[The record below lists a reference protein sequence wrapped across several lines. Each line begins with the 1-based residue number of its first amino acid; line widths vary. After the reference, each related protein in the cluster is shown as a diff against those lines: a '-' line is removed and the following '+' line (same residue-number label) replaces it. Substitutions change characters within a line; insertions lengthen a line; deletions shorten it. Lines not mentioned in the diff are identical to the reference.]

1 MIKKIYP
8 KSSNKSHC
16 TLHICFNDILDVDS
30 EKIGV
35 GTSAFG
41 RKFIMAVSKG
51 GIEPIV
57 YPVPEFFN
65 TQEAPHAAH
74 VGLNFIALP
83 SWGIFLPRDVAPHRG
98 PRGPGPSVPS
108 ECSTVDTEQRGDL
121 QVQKPWST
129 ASMTTLL
136 NVFNSMM
143 DAALS
148 CHRPQSLTVTPARRS
163 GHASASG
170 LHSVS
175 VVRAN

>member
-1 MIKKIYP
+1 
-8 KSSNKSHC
+8 
-16 TLHICFNDILDVDS
+16 
-30 EKIGV
+30 
-35 GTSAFG
+35 
-41 RKFIMAVSKG
+41 MAVSKG

-83 SWGIFLPRDVAPHRG
+83 SWGAFLPRDVAPSG
-98 PRGPGPSVPS
+98 VPAS

-163 GHASASG
+163 GPASGASG